1 MVHHGEALRAA
12 TKDDHLVYH
21 LERAAAGADLDAQDR
36 AMLAFARKLN
46 FEPGRIAQ
54 EDVDALHSSGF
65 DDRGVV
71 DIVLIVSLFNFLNRI
86 VDGVG
91 IRAEEPFRQV
101 KARGDARVE
110 AALAGKEAA
119 TGD

>member
-1 MVHHGEALRAA
+1 MA

-21 LERAAAGADLDAQDR
+21 LERDEAGADLDAQDR
-36 AMLAFARKLN
+36 AMLSFARRLN

-54 EDVDALHSSGF
+54 EDVDTLRAAGF

-71 DIVLIVSLFNFLNRI
+71 DIVLIVSLFNFMNRI

-91 IRAEEPFRQV
+91 IRSEEPFRQA

-110 AALAGKEAA
+110 AAMVARDASAG
-119 TGD
+119 D

>member
-1 MVHHGEALRAA
+1 MVHHGEFLRAA
-12 TKDDHLVYH
+12 SKDDHLVYH
-21 LERAAAGADLDAQDR
+21 LERDESGAGLDGQDR

-54 EDVDALHSSGF
+54 EDVDALRAAGF

-71 DIVLIVSLFNFLNRI
+71 DVVLIVAMFNFMNRI
-86 VDGVG
+86 LDGVG
-91 IRAEEPFRQV
+91 IRAEETFLQA

-110 AALAGKEAA
+110 AALAGKGGAA
-119 TGD
+119 GD